1 MEVAIP
7 LTDTQPYDL
16 LVAHAEGIDRVQVKT
31 TTLKTNGSYVVH
43 LGTVGGNKSQVKVR
57 PFDPTD
63 YEWLFA
69 VCGDATA
76 YMIPTCD
83 ITARRS
89 LSLGRR
95 YQAFRLED

>member
-1 MEVAIP
+1 M
-7 LTDTQPYDL
+7 
-16 LVAHAEGIDRVQVKT
+16 DRVQVKT
-31 TTLKTNGSYVVH
+31 TTLKVGTSYVVH

-63 YEWLFA
+63 YEWLFV
-69 VCGDATA
+69 VCGNATV
-76 YMIPTCD
+76 YMIPTTE

-95 YQAFRLED
+95 YERFRLED